1 VTPDEALRDIRG
13 YAAANRLR
21 YTAHALTRMGA
32 RGASRGD
39 VKNALVTATACA
51 AETDTRWCVSG
62 GQDLDGEALTV
73 VVVLDDGVLVVTLYG

>member
-21 YTAHALTRMGA
+21 YTAHALARMRE

-39 VKNALVTATACA
+39 VKNALATATVCT
-51 AETDTRWCVSG
+51 AEADTRWCISG

-73 VVVLDDGVLVVTLYG
+73 VVVLDDGVLVVTLFG